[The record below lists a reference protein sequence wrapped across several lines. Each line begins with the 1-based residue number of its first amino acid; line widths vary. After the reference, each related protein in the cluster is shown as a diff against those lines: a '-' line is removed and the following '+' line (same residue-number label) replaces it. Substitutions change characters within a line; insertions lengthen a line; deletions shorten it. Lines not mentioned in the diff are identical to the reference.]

1 MQKHRK
7 LCVNILLVKT
17 LESYN
22 RITQKRFYSN
32 LNDILPLS
40 YRILN
45 PVEILS
51 WSLKKWT

>member
-51 WSLKKWT
+51 